1 MSIEAVRALV
11 EATPRYVLPLR
22 EGTAMSQPDK
32 PHPLTRFVALGGQPS
47 PPKMVIPGFVQ
58 AGVVIISGQQGVGK
72 TTVLVPLAM
81 VAAGLHAPGDPL
93 APRHWRHVIYVSED
107 VPQVERIVAGLVE
120 HAGISLDIATVRERF
135 HVVPALRMPAEE
147 VTDVGPIYSERFTRT
162 VGGVGLPP
170 LVVIDTR
177 SATIDVADENDNAEA
192 GRIVALFKQRFTGLP
207 LWMVGHLA
215 KTLASRKDVQAL
227 SMRGA
232 GAIEADA
239 NQTMFLVAEEDG
251 RRFLVLGKRRFEPE
265 WAELEVQPGT
275 AVTTALDEFG
285 EPVLLT
291 LRWGLPVPPTMSRAE
306 AREDAQHREADQARQ
321 TLRGAVLDAVDAAWS
336 RGAPINREGVKSACR
351 GRRED
356 IVSAIAVLESES
368 WLVEVEVPRELRT
381 HPKRRDFLVRLADNE
396 RRGYLAGKGLAP
408 EKAAIPPSWRKPI
421 PSVPDSGTD
430 EPAGGH
436 Q

>member
-1 MSIEAVRALV
+1 MSIEAVRAQV
-11 EATPRYVLPLR
+11 EAARRFVLPLR
-22 EGTAMSQPDK
+22 DGPTLNQPDE
-32 PHPLTRFVALGGQPS
+32 PHPLTRFVELDGQPA

-93 APRHWRHVIYVSED
+93 APRHWRHVVYVSED
-107 VPQVERIVAGLVE
+107 VSQVQRIVSGVVG
-120 HAGISLDIATVRERF
+120 HAGIALDMATVRERF
-135 HVVPALRMPAEE
+135 HVVPALRMPAEQ
-147 VTDVGPIYSERFTRT
+147 VAAVGEIYSERFTRT
-162 VGGVGLPP
+162 VDGVELPP

-177 SATIDVADENDNAEA
+177 SATIDTDNEDDNAEA

-207 LWMVGHLA
+207 LWLVGHLA
-215 KTLASRKDVQAL
+215 KILTGRRDVQAL
-227 SMRGA
+227 STRGA
-232 GAIEADA
+232 GAIKADA
-239 NQTMFLVAEEDG
+239 NQTIFLVAEDDG

-265 WAELEVQPGT
+265 WTELEVRPGT
-275 AVTTALDEFG
+275 ADTIAVDEFG
-285 EPVLLT
+285 KPVPLT

-321 TLRGAVLDAVDAAWS
+321 TLRAAVLETVEAAWA
-336 RGAPINREGVKSACR
+336 RGMPINREGVKLDCR

-356 IVSAIAVLESES
+356 IVAAIAVLISEG

-381 HPKRRDFLVRLADNE
+381 HHKRRDFLVRLADNE
-396 RRGYLAGKGLAP
+396 RRDYLAGKGLAP
-408 EKAAIPPSWRKPI
+408 EKAAIPQSWRKQI

-430 EPAGGH
+430 APAGGH
-436 Q
+436 E